1 MPRNK
6 VEKRKV
12 GAHSHEQM
20 QEALQA
26 VKDGK
31 SIRQAATDHNIP
43 FTTLQRYKTKE
54 KETQNQLLRLTPNY
68 AVNQVFS
75 RDQEVILKDYY
86 IKCANLFY
94 GLSVNDCRQ
103 VAYEMAKINGIKMPK
118 TWTEN
123 RLAGIDWLR
132 GFRQRHPDLT
142 LRKPE
147 ACSLARASAFN
158 RETVNHFYD
167 NLEKVIQR
175 HPAFADGTRI
185 YNLDETGTTTV
196 QKTQR
201 IIAPKGR
208 RNLCKVTSGEKGTL
222 VTTCNII
229 SAGGQAVPPVIV
241 FPRKNTNPRMAVGT
255 PPGSLI
261 LANPSGWMN
270 SELFLDVMKHF
281 IRRTGTSKEY
291 PSILLMDN
299 HESHLSIEALDLAK
313 ESGVIVLTLHPHT
326 SARLQPLDVGI
337 HGPFKTFYY
346 SAMSSWMLRNPG
358 CPITIY
364 DVGALIGQAFAKSMT
379 PLNITHAFKKTGIFP
394 FDRHVFS
401 EEDFAPSSVTDRPEN
416 AQPENNSSVELATT
430 DQQQILQLEDN
441 PLHRRITDSPRPST
455 STAEE
460 ISRDTMSPSLL
471 ENLSGTEYSEKP
483 PVPVF
488 TTPEKSVLNVP
499 SDLSLLPLD
508 GSTSQPTVIPT
519 TNNITEINL
528 SVPPRIKSLITPDQ
542 FRKPLKAPARNGKRK
557 PRKLG
562 KSLIATD
569 TPEKNAIAKQKAAKR
584 KKEIKCKGKK
594 AIRQVL
600 QSDSEDE
607 MDIVLNDETDDEG
620 DWIETEEEHNITDDL
635 LKRPLVRLPNEGEYI
650 LVQFC
655 SKNQKIYFVGKVL
668 EERNIS
674 SSDLYVSFLRY
685 KKGKFVMP
693 NVPDLSY
700 VKDEDVRFILPK
712 PTVSGSTSRQQSYY
726 VFPVDLSQINIR

>member
-1 MPRNK
+1 MPRNR
-6 VEKRKV
+6 VEERKV
-12 GAHSHEQM
+12 GAHTHEQM
-20 QEALQA
+20 REALQA
-26 VKDGK
+26 IKDGK
-31 SIRQAATDHNIP
+31 SIRQAAADHNIP
-43 FTTLQRYKTKE
+43 FTTLQRYQAKE
-54 KETQNQLLRLTPNY
+54 KNAQNQLTRLTPNY

-75 RDQEVILKDYY
+75 KDQELILKQYY
-86 IKCANLFY
+86 IKCASLFY
-94 GLSVNDCRQ
+94 GLSVKDCRQ
-103 VAYEMAKINGIKMPK
+103 VAYEMAKINGIRMPK
-118 TWTEN
+118 TWTDN
-123 RLAGIDWLR
+123 QLAGIDWLR
-132 GFRQRHPDLT
+132 GFRQRHQDLT

-158 RETVNHFYD
+158 RETVSHFYD
-167 NLEKVIQR
+167 NLEDVIKR

-229 SAGGQAVPPVIV
+229 SAGGQAVPPVLV

-281 IRRTGTSKEY
+281 IRRTGTTKEY
-291 PSILLMDN
+291 PSILIMDN

-313 ESGVIVLTLHPHT
+313 ESGVTVLTLHPHT

-358 CPITIY
+358 CPVTIY

-379 PLNITHAFKKTGIFP
+379 PSNIIQAFRKTGIFP
-394 FDRHVFS
+394 FDRYVFTD
-401 EEDFAPSSVTDRPEN
+401 EDFAPSSVTDRPEN
-416 AQPENNSSVELATT
+416 AQPESDFSGEHAIT
-430 DQQQILQLEDN
+430 DQQPILELEENTLNLQIT
-441 PLHRRITDSPRPST
+441 HSPRPSNN
-455 STAEE
+455 STTEA
-460 ISRDTMSPSLL
+460 SGNTMSPSLI
-471 ENLSGTEYSEKP
+471 ENFVDYSEITSM
-483 PVPVF
+483 PVF
-488 TTPEKSVLNVP
+488 STPEKSILIDISNV
-499 SDLSLLPLD
+499 LPLD
-508 GSTSQPTVIPT
+508 GSATQHAVIMSTTFPESESTS
-519 TNNITEINL
+519 
-528 SVPPRIKSLITPDQ
+528 SSGIKSIITPEQ
-542 FRKPLKAPARNGKRK
+542 FRKPLRAPTRTGKRK

-569 TPEKNAIAKQKAAKR
+569 TPEKNAIAEQKAAKR
-584 KKEIKCKGKK
+584 KKETKTKGIGKK

-607 MDIVLNDETDDEG
+607 NDMILNDETDDEG
-620 DWIETEEEHNITDDL
+620 DWVESEETIITEDL
-635 LKRPLVRLPNEGEYI
+635 LKQPLLQLPKESQYV

-655 SKNQKIYFVGKVL
+655 SKNQKIFFAGKIL
-668 EERNIS
+668 EERNPNT
-674 SSDLYVSFLRY
+674 LEFYVSFLRY
-685 KKGKFVMP
+685 KKGKFVLP
-693 NVPDLSY
+693 DVPDLSY
-700 VKDEDVRFILPK
+700 VKDDDIRLILPT
-712 PTVSGSTSRQQSYY
+712 PTVSGSTARQQSYY
-726 VFPVDLSQINIR
+726 SFPVDLSHINIR